1 MPFKEFLMP
10 TLLVID
16 SSPRSASASGSLTQ
30 KFTAEWQQKNPGGKV
45 IARNVST
52 QPAPHV
58 DEAWISAA
66 YTPLP
71 KRSDEQK
78 KALAASDEYVNEL
91 VEADTIV
98 IGAPMHNFNVSSP
111 LKAWIDQIV
120 RGGRTFSVGPDGY
133 KGLLDAKK
141 KVIVAS
147 ARGGE
152 YAGDSALLDHQA
164 PYLKFILG
172 FIGLTDVHFVYANNQ
187 MRGPDAA
194 EAGVKAGV
202 EQVLALV

>member
-1 MPFKEFLMP
+1 MP
-10 TLLVID
+10 TLLVIE
-16 SSPRSASASGSLTQ
+16 SSPRSASASSSLTQ
-30 KFTAEWQQKNPGGKV
+30 KFTAEWKQKHPAGKV
-45 IARNVST
+45 IARNVCL
-52 QPAPHV
+52 QPAPLI

-66 YTPLP
+66 YTPFAR
-71 KRSDEQK
+71 RSEEQK

-91 VEADTIV
+91 IEADTIV

-120 RGGRTFSVGPDGY
+120 RGGRTFSVSADGY

-152 YAGDSALLDHQA
+152 YAGDYAFLDHQA

-187 MRGPDAA
+187 MRGPEAA

-202 EQVLALV
+202 EQVMALI

>member
-1 MPFKEFLMP
+1 MP
-10 TLLVID
+10 TLLVIE
-16 SSPRSASASGSLTQ
+16 SSPRPASSSSTLTQ

-45 IARNVST
+45 ITRNVFN
-52 QPAPHV
+52 QPAPLV
-58 DEAWISAA
+58 GEAWIQAA
-66 YTPLP
+66 YTPVNN
-71 KRSDEQK
+71 RSDEQK
-78 KALAASDEYVNEL
+78 KALAASDEYIQEL

-120 RGGRTFSVGPDGY
+120 RAGRTFSVSDAGY
-133 KGLLDAKK
+133 KGLLDGKK

-152 YAGDSALLDHQA
+152 YNGDYTFLDHQT
-164 PYLKFILG
+164 PYLKLILG
-172 FIGLTDVHFVYANNQ
+172 FIGLTDVQFAYANNQ
-187 MRGPDAA
+187 IRGPEAA
-194 EAGVKAGV
+194 EAGLKVAT